1 MDFRLYDNT
10 LGRFFG
16 IDALSEQNHYLSTY
30 NFADG
35 NPVIFSDPT
44 GLDSEYNWSNNYGS
58 HGRFFQTGHY
68 NFRDNNYLAI
78 NAGNSGAGGGGSTT
92 PKFKTAQ
99 ELSDYLMKITPAG
112 RNISYA
118 DMGNGQWAEF
128 EWERYVYNPNEP
140 GNAIDNRGGT
150 LNALGFGMRKVFIGH
165 PVAALVG
172 KGNGGGGIFNS
183 FGRFMEKHFFLEA
196 ESQLT
201 HGLQVGGIV
210 YKGIG
215 IDASLFHQVLW
226 EGKIGTQGNS
236 STNYNFENNPT
247 YYKKGKALEINVAKG
262 IGGGFGFNIENGQ
275 VVSTTISLGFLGCG
289 GDVTFDSSGITKSF
303 IGFQAGA
310 KLAVIWGVSASG
322 KIGLNFEY

>member
-128 EWERYVYNPNEP
+128 ECERYVYNPNEP

-165 PVAALVG
+165 PVAGLVG
-172 KGNGGGGIFNS
+172 RGNGGGNWRDTLPWS
-183 FGRFMEKHFFLEA
+183 STTNTFLGGGLGGFTTILHNTSKA
-196 ESQLT
+196 ESVN
-201 HGLQVGGIV
+201 H
-210 YKGIG
+210 
-215 IDASLFHQVLW
+215 
-226 EGKIGTQGNS
+226 
-236 STNYNFENNPT
+236 
-247 YYKKGKALEINVAKG
+247 
-262 IGGGFGFNIENGQ
+262 
-275 VVSTTISLGFLGCG
+275 
-289 GDVTFDSSGITKSF
+289 ITKYGTATESALD
-303 IGFQAGA
+303 ITLKNRAYYA
-310 KLAVIWGVSASG
+310 KLAKGAGRLSM
-322 KIGLNFEY
+322 GLNVATTFYSGYNVYKQYDEGGFRKVNPYDAADTVMGGLGICATFFLASNPVGWGIVGAAVLVYGGIRLVQDLNNMN